1 MQPPK
6 AWSTTTE
13 PTSYKQIYQFVE
25 HALDKC
31 TTFISEL
38 ESDYYQDMEGS
49 QGSETPKQ
57 YSAKKPLSYNTL
69 INWSRPLNEL
79 RNARL
84 LHDIRNGKTMR
95 DLLSDAKTG
104 GLITPVS
111 DESIFLMKRIMDKTS
126 DQLYSKIPTLA
137 GRIADC
143 MHLMEQYFLSFY
155 EIEHIHDVV
164 QRKRNE
170 KVPVSEGTVILKTS
184 ATCSPQASKNSILC
198 SFDRINIWRRRT
210 ITRNLAVSTFL
221 K

>member
-1 MQPPK
+1 MHPPK
-6 AWSTTTE
+6 TWSTTIE
-13 PTSYKQIYQFVE
+13 PTSYKQIYQYVE

-31 TTFISEL
+31 TTFISDL
-38 ESDYYQDMEGS
+38 EKDYYQDAVGS
-49 QGSETPKQ
+49 QESSDTPRQ
-57 YSAKKPLSYNTL
+57 YSSKKPLSYNTL

-95 DLLSDAKTG
+95 DLLSDAKMG

-126 DQLYSKIPTLA
+126 EQLYSNIPTLA
-137 GRIADC
+137 SRIADC

-164 QRKRNE
+164 QRKRKE
-170 KVPVSEGTVILKTS
+170 KVPVSNWMFTPTISTTS
-184 ATCSPQASKNSILC
+184 CSGYSIG
-198 SFDRINIWRRRT
+198 
-210 ITRNLAVSTFL
+210 
-221 K
+221 